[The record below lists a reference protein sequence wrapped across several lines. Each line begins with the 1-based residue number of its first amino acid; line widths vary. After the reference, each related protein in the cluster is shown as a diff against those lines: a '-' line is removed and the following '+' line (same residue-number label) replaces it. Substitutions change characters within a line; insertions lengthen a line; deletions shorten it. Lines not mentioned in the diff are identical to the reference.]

1 MTWASSKCEIHDMTK
16 MIVKEKEVCP
26 RCELEQQ
33 NAAFE
38 QQVQS
43 EIFQTLKMHKQNM
56 LESKSLLQD
65 RTLWSAT
72 FESYHVENQEEH
84 LNKQQALQLVDRY
97 RKGHTFNLWFNGK
110 PGVGKSHLSMSILKE
125 LNSLEVSCL
134 FVDIDEML
142 RKIRNS
148 FNDKQSHYTEQY
160 FTDLLTD
167 VDFLVLDDLGAE
179 TGNIDTDKS
188 ASDFT
193 SRVLRAIVNGRQTKS
208 TIVTTNLSSKKLMN
222 VYDPKLISRL
232 MRGIEVIK
240 FENTKDKRI
249 HNVGF

>member
-1 MTWASSKCEIHDMTK
+1 MWASSKCEVHDILK
-16 MIVKEKEVCP
+16 MFVNQKEVCP

-43 EIFQTLKMHKQNM
+43 EIFETMKLHKQNM

-65 RTLWSAT
+65 KTLWNAT
-72 FESYHVENQEEH
+72 FESYLAETQEEH
-84 LNKQQALQLVDRY
+84 VNKQQALQYVEQY
-97 RKGHTFNLWFNGK
+97 KKGSTFNLWFYGK
-110 PGVGKSHLSMSILKE
+110 PGVGKSHLSMSILKA
-125 LNSLEVSCL
+125 LNSLHVSCL
-134 FVDIDEML
+134 FIDIDEML

-148 FNDKQSHYTEQY
+148 FNDKQSPYTEQY
-160 FTDLLTD
+160 FTDQLTE

-193 SRVLRAIVNGRQTKS
+193 SRVLRAIINARQDKS
-208 TIVTTNLSSKKLMN
+208 TIVTTNLETKKLLKM
-222 VYDPKLISRL
+222 YDPKLISR
-232 MRGIEVIK
+232 MMKNIQVIK
-240 FENTKDKRI
+240 FENTKDKRLMS
-249 HNVGF
+249 VGF

>member
-1 MTWASSKCEIHDMTK
+1 MWASSKCEIHDILK
-16 MIVKEKEVCP
+16 MIINKKEVCP

-38 QQVQS
+38 REVQK
-43 EIFQTLKMHKQNM
+43 EILENMNLRKQNM

-65 RTLWSAT
+65 KTLWDAT
-72 FESYHVENQEEH
+72 FESYLTETQEERV
-84 LNKQQALQLVDRY
+84 NKQNVLQLVERY
-97 RKGHTFNLWFNGK
+97 KKGHTFNLWFYGK
-110 PGVGKSHLSMSILKE
+110 PGVGKSHLSMSVLKE

-134 FVDIDEML
+134 FIDTDEML

-148 FNDKQSHYTEQY
+148 FNDKQSPYTEQY
-160 FTDLLTD
+160 FTDLLSE

-193 SRVLRAIVNGRQTKS
+193 SRVLRAIINARQDKS
-208 TIVTTNLSSKKLMN
+208 TIITTNLDSKKLLNM
-222 VYDPKLISRL
+222 YDPKLISR
-232 MRGIEVIK
+232 MMKNIQPIVFKE
-240 FENTKDKRI
+240 TKDKRI